1 MGVGRRGDVGSGVVG
16 PRAGAMRPPGVG
28 QAAWPAGP
36 ARGVRPRLRW
46 VAAPVLA
53 GGMIVGGL
61 VSPGLARASAPSLPS
76 RSPAGVL
83 ELALGAHVPTLQGT
97 FVVAPHLGLSA
108 LGSALSGVG
117 ESVPTVLTQ
126 TTTVRIYLRP
136 GYLRLEEPGSL
147 SEKDLYVSPSGAWL
161 WNSATDSATR
171 LRPVRETP
179 GAEAGRSSGTDRSS
193 LRRAGVGR
201 LPETAITAWLRRM
214 APLARLR
221 VAGTATVAGQPAYLL
236 VLTPATTGSLV
247 RDVEV
252 AIDAANGLVL
262 RVVVRATDGTEPA
275 LTAGFQSLSLA
286 APSLSAVTFRPPAGA
301 RVTTRTVGR
310 ASALSEPAMSEP
322 AMSRAAMSEPAM
334 SQPKTSIA
342 RATDGGGVRS
352 VGRGFS
358 RVVEVSLPNGLPP
371 ALRTLL
377 AEAPEARGSFGVG
390 RLVTTRLV
398 DALVLSNGRVVLG
411 PVDPAVLEAAAARL
425 N

>member
-1 MGVGRRGDVGSGVVG
+1 MGVGRGGDVGSGVVG
-16 PRAGAMRPPGVG
+16 PRAGAAGPSDDRPGVG
-28 QAAWPAGP
+28 RPAWPGGA
-36 ARGVRPRLRW
+36 ARSLRPRLRW

-53 GGMIVGGL
+53 GGMVVGGL
-61 VSPGLARASAPSLPS
+61 VSPGLARAAAPTLPS

-83 ELALGAHVPTLQGT
+83 GLALGAHVAALQGT

-108 LGSALSGVG
+108 LGSALSGAG

-126 TTTVRIYLRP
+126 TTTVRIFLRP

-147 SEKDLYVSPSGAWL
+147 SEKDLYVSPAGVWL

-171 LRPVRETP
+171 LRPAEGTP
-179 GAEAGRSSGTDRSS
+179 GTETGRSTGTDRSWA
-193 LRRAGVGR
+193 RRASAGR
-201 LPETAITAWLRRM
+201 LPETTITAWLRRM

-236 VLTPATTGSLV
+236 VLTPSTTGSLV

-275 LTAGFQSLSLA
+275 LTAGFRSLSLA

-310 ASALSEPAMSEP
+310 TSALTRSATSRPAP
-322 AMSRAAMSEPAM
+322 SRSA
-334 SQPKTSIA
+334 TSIG
-342 RATDGGGVRS
+342 RATDGGSVRS
-352 VGRGFS
+352 VGQGFS
-358 RVVEVSLPNGLPP
+358 RVVELSLPQGLPP

-377 AEAPEARGSFGVG
+377 AEAPEVRGSFGVG

-398 DALVLSNGRVVLG
+398 DALVLPNGRVVLG
-411 PVDPAVLEAAAARL
+411 SVDPTVLEAAAARL
-425 N
+425 G